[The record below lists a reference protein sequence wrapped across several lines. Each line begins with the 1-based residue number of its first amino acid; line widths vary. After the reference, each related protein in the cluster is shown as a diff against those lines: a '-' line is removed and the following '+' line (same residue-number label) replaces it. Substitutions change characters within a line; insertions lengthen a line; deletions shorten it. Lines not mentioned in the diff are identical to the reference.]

1 MRKNRI
7 LFLVVAVMMLGAMLV
22 ACGSNNNTK
31 PVDVSIAP
39 SSTAAASKAPSGT
52 PTATPAP
59 ALGSSGATSQDMS
72 DAKDIPKEPVS
83 AELKAEIPEGI
94 PQSIIDTFMVDVY
107 KIKSAE
113 AFSTGEIKVS
123 FYTKQDSYDYACY
136 YRKTLPEVGDDNN
149 ANYKELSFNKT
160 NGNYAGYNWIE
171 GKKFLVGVQPYTRAV
186 DGEKGFTLV
195 DLTYGIAADSA
206 G

>member
-1 MRKNRI
+1 
-7 LFLVVAVMMLGAMLV
+7 
-22 ACGSNNNTK
+22 
-31 PVDVSIAP
+31 
-39 SSTAAASKAPSGT
+39 
-52 PTATPAP
+52 
-59 ALGSSGATSQDMS
+59 MS
-72 DAKDIPKEPVS
+72 DAKEIPKEPIS
-83 AELKAEIPEGI
+83 AEMAAEIPEGI
-94 PQSIIDTFMVDVY
+94 PQAIIDTFMVDVY

-136 YRKTLPEVGDDNN
+136 YRTTLPKVGDENN
-149 ANYKELSFNKT
+149 AKYKELSFNKT

-171 GKKFLVGVQPYTRAV
+171 GKKFLVGVQPYTRTV

-195 DLTYGIAADSA
+195 DLTYGIAAEAA